1 MNKKRLAK
9 GLTAAALIGVIA
21 VGSTLAYLSANTG
34 QKTNKF
40 SGGDIGGKTVEEFD
54 SEKAENY
61 KPGDVINKQP
71 SITIDANSVNAMV
84 ALSVDYYGDDVETK
98 QDGDNYTIT
107 NAETATKLSQDEFK
121 RYGAVQG
128 WNTGNA
134 GDTGKWT
141 LIAKSAKGS
150 ELYMLND
157 QINKSEASTKTPAL
171 FQSIKVNAGLRTVT
185 ETELTSKTV
194 YDKNGN
200 VVTKDKVSKTIT
212 KSYVED
218 SLGNILVLD
227 KLPTFVIDVNG
238 YAVQA
243 DNLTDVNTP
252 EAKAK
257 AAAAELIKLANAG
270 RSGDDVFA
278 TI

>member
-84 ALSVDYYGDDVETK
+84 ALSVDYYGDDVKAEKTE
-98 QDGDNYTIT
+98 DGDIIQ
-107 NAETATKLSQDEFK
+107 NANEATKLSQEGFK
-121 RYGAVQG
+121 RYGEVQG
-128 WNTGNA
+128 WNT

-141 LIAKSAKGS
+141 LIAKSTNGS

-157 QINKSEASTKTPAL
+157 QMDQNKAVTSTPAL

-185 ETELTSKTV
+185 QTDSKTTIV
-194 YDKNGN
+194 YNENNEPVDFNK
-200 VVTKDKVSKTIT
+200 VTSSIKD
-212 KSYVED
+212 SYYTD
-218 SLGNILVLD
+218 ANGNILVLD
-227 KLPTFVIDVNG
+227 SLPTFVIDVNG

-243 DNLTDVNTP
+243 DNLTDQATAD
-252 EAKAK
+252 AKAE
-257 AAAAELIKLANAG
+257 AAAAELIKLANNG
-270 RSGDDVFA
+270 RSGADEFIA
-278 TI
+278 I

>member
-54 SEKAENY
+54 REKAENY

-84 ALSVDYYGDDVETK
+84 ALSVDYYGDDVVTEAE
-98 QDGDNYTIT
+98 GDNYIIK
-107 NAETATKLSQDEFK
+107 NANEATKLSQEGFK
-121 RYGAVQG
+121 RYGEVQG
-128 WNTGNA
+128 WNTGE
-134 GDTGKWT
+134 WT

-157 QINKSEASTKTPAL
+157 QINKSEAPTKTPAL

-218 SLGNILVLD
+218 NLGNILILD
-227 KLPTFVIDVNG
+227 SLPTFVVDVNG

-243 DNLTDVNTP
+243 DNLTDEATA

-257 AAAAELIKLANAG
+257 AAAEELIKLANVG
-270 RSGDDVFA
+270 RSGDDEFKAV
-278 TI
+278 

>member
-40 SGGDIGGKTVEEFD
+40 SGGDIGGKTEEKFD

-84 ALSVDYYGDDVETK
+84 ALSVDYYGDDVQTEKTE
-98 QDGDNYTIT
+98 DGYIIQ
-107 NAETATKLSQDEFK
+107 NANEATKLSQEGFK
-121 RYGAVQG
+121 RYGEVQG
-128 WNTGNA
+128 WNTGE
-134 GDTGKWT
+134 WT

-150 ELYMLND
+150 ELYMLKEQMKQNE
-157 QINKSEASTKTPAL
+157 NETSTPAL

-185 ETELTSKTV
+185 ETELASKTV

-200 VVTKDKVSKTIT
+200 VVKKQDVSNTIT

-218 SLGNILVLD
+218 NLGNILILD
-227 KLPTFVIDVNG
+227 SLPTFVVDVNG

-243 DNLTDVNTP
+243 DNLADNSTT
-252 EAKAK
+252 
-257 AAAAELIKLANAG
+257 AAAELIKLANAG
-270 RSGDDVFA
+270 RSGDDVFIA
-278 TI
+278 VTI

>member
-40 SGGDIGGKTVEEFD
+40 SGGDIGGKTEEKFD

-84 ALSVDYYGDDVETK
+84 ALSVDYYGDDVQTK
-98 QDGDNYTIT
+98 KTEDGYIIE
-107 NAETATKLSQDEFK
+107 NADKATKLSQENFK
-121 RYGAVQG
+121 RYGEVQG
-128 WNTGNA
+128 WNTGE
-134 GDTGKWT
+134 WT
-141 LIAKSAKGS
+141 LIAKSTNGS

-157 QINKSEASTKTPAL
+157 QMDQNNAVTSTPAL

-185 ETELTSKTV
+185 QTDSKTTIV
-194 YDKNGN
+194 YNENNEPVDFNK
-200 VVTKDKVSKTIT
+200 VTSSIKD
-212 KSYVED
+212 SYYTD
-218 SLGNILVLD
+218 ANGNILVLD
-227 KLPTFVIDVNG
+227 SLPTFVIDVNG

-243 DNLTDVNTP
+243 DNLADNSTT
-252 EAKAK
+252 
-257 AAAAELIKLANAG
+257 AAAELIKLANVG
-270 RSGDDVFA
+270 RSGGDVFTA
-278 TI
+278 VTI

>member
-84 ALSVDYYGDDVETK
+84 ALSVDYYGDDVQTK
-98 QDGDNYTIT
+98 REKDAEGNEIYTIT
-107 NAETATKLSQDEFK
+107 NANEATKLSQEGFK
-121 RYGAVQG
+121 RYGEVQG
-128 WNTGNA
+128 WNTGE
-134 GDTGKWT
+134 WT
-141 LIAKSAKGS
+141 LIAKSANGS
-150 ELYMLND
+150 ELYMLKEQMKQNE
-157 QINKSEASTKTPAL
+157 NETSTPAL

-185 ETELTSKTV
+185 ETDSKTTTV
-194 YDKNGN
+194 LDKNGD
-200 VVTKDKVSKTIT
+200 VVNFNSVTSSIKD
-212 KSYVED
+212 SYYTD
-218 SLGNILVLD
+218 ANGNILVLD
-227 KLPTFVIDVNG
+227 SLPTFVVDVNG

-243 DNLTDVNTP
+243 DNLTDQTTAD
-252 EAKAK
+252 AKAE

-278 TI
+278 AI

>member
-40 SGGDIGGKTVEEFD
+40 SGGDIGGKTEEKFD

-84 ALSVDYYGDDVETK
+84 ALSVDYYGDDVVTNSIKDPEGN
-98 QDGDNYTIT
+98 DIYTII
-107 NAETATKLSQDEFK
+107 NASTATKLSQDEFK
-121 RYGAVQG
+121 RYGEVQG
-128 WNTGNA
+128 WNT

-150 ELYMLND
+150 ELYMLKD
-157 QINKSEASTKTPAL
+157 PIKESKEETETPVL
-171 FQSIKVNAGLRTVT
+171 FDKIKVNAGLRTVT
-185 ETELTSKTV
+185 ETDSKTTTV
-194 YDKNGN
+194 YNENNKPVDFSK
-200 VVTKDKVSKTIT
+200 VTNSIKD
-212 KSYVED
+212 SYYTD
-218 SLGNILVLD
+218 ANGNILILD
-227 KLPTFVIDVNG
+227 SLPTFVVDVNG

-243 DNLTDVNTP
+243 DNLADNSTT
-252 EAKAK
+252 
-257 AAAAELIKLANAG
+257 AAAELIKLANAG
-270 RSGDDVFA
+270 RSGGDVFA
-278 TI
+278 AI

>member
-40 SGGDIGGKTVEEFD
+40 SGGDIGGKTEEKFD

-157 QINKSEASTKTPAL
+157 QINKSEAPTKTPAL

-218 SLGNILVLD
+218 NLGNILVLD
-227 KLPTFVIDVNG
+227 SLPTFVIDVNG

-243 DNLTDVNTP
+243 DNLADNSTT
-252 EAKAK
+252 
-257 AAAAELIKLANAG
+257 AAAELIKLANVG
-270 RSGDDVFA
+270 RSGGDVFTA
-278 TI
+278 VTI

>member
-84 ALSVDYYGDDVETK
+84 ALSVDYYGDDVKAEKTE
-98 QDGDNYTIT
+98 DGYIIQ
-107 NAETATKLSQDEFK
+107 NANEATKLSQEGFK
-121 RYGAVQG
+121 RYGEVQG
-128 WNTGNA
+128 WNT

-141 LIAKSAKGS
+141 LIAKSTNGS

-157 QINKSEASTKTPAL
+157 QMDQNKAVTSTPAL
-171 FQSIKVNAGLRTVT
+171 FESIKVNAGLRTVT
-185 ETELTSKTV
+185 ETDSKTTTV
-194 YDKNGN
+194 YDKDKNI
-200 VVTKDKVSKTIT
+200 VEFSKVTNSIKD
-212 KSYVED
+212 SYYTD
-218 SLGNILVLD
+218 ANGNILILD
-227 KLPTFVIDVNG
+227 SLPTFVVDVNG

-243 DNLTDVNTP
+243 DNLTDQTTAD
-252 EAKAK
+252 AKAK
-257 AAAAELIKLANAG
+257 AAAAELIKLANNG
-270 RSGDDVFA
+270 RSGGDVFTA
-278 TI
+278 VTI

>member
-84 ALSVDYYGDDVETK
+84 ALSVDYYGDDVQTK
-98 QDGDNYTIT
+98 REKDAEGNEIYTIT
-107 NAETATKLSQDEFK
+107 NANEATKLSQEGFK
-121 RYGAVQG
+121 RYGEVQG
-128 WNTGNA
+128 WNTGE
-134 GDTGKWT
+134 WT

-150 ELYMLND
+150 ELYMLKEQMKQNE
-157 QINKSEASTKTPAL
+157 NETSTPAL

-185 ETELTSKTV
+185 ETELASKTV

-200 VVTKDKVSKTIT
+200 VVKKQDVSNTIT

-218 SLGNILVLD
+218 NLGNILILD
-227 KLPTFVIDVNG
+227 SLPTFVVDVNG

-243 DNLTDVNTP
+243 DNLTDNSTT
-252 EAKAK
+252 
-257 AAAAELIKLANAG
+257 AAAELIKLANAG
-270 RSGDDVFA
+270 RSGDDVFIA
-278 TI
+278 VTI

>member
-40 SGGDIGGKTVEEFD
+40 SGGDIGGKTEEKFD

-84 ALSVDYYGDDVETK
+84 ALSVDYYGDDVQTK
-98 QDGDNYTIT
+98 KTEDGYIIE
-107 NAETATKLSQDEFK
+107 NADKATKLSQENFK
-121 RYGAVQG
+121 RYGEVQG
-128 WNTGNA
+128 WNTGE
-134 GDTGKWT
+134 WT

-150 ELYMLND
+150 ELYMLKEQMKQNE
-157 QINKSEASTKTPAL
+157 NETSTPAL

-218 SLGNILVLD
+218 NLGNILILD
-227 KLPTFVIDVNG
+227 SLPTFVVDVNG

-243 DNLTDVNTP
+243 DNLADNSTT
-252 EAKAK
+252 
-257 AAAAELIKLANAG
+257 AAAELIKLANAG
-270 RSGDDVFA
+270 RSGDDVFTA
-278 TI
+278 VTI

>member
-84 ALSVDYYGDDVETK
+84 ALSVDYYGDDVQTK
-98 QDGDNYTIT
+98 KTEDGYIIE
-107 NAETATKLSQDEFK
+107 NANEATKLSQEGFK
-121 RYGAVQG
+121 RYGEVQG
-128 WNTGNA
+128 WNI

-141 LIAKSAKGS
+141 LIAKSANGS
-150 ELYMLND
+150 ELYMLKEQMD
-157 QINKSEASTKTPAL
+157 QNNAVTSTPAL

-185 ETELTSKTV
+185 ETDSKTTTV
-194 YDKNGN
+194 LDENGT
-200 VVTKDKVSKTIT
+200 VVNFNSVTSSIKD
-212 KSYVED
+212 SYYTD
-218 SLGNILVLD
+218 ANGNILVLD
-227 KLPTFVIDVNG
+227 KLPTFVVDVNG

-243 DNLTDVNTP
+243 DNLADNSTT
-252 EAKAK
+252 
-257 AAAAELIKLANAG
+257 AAAELIKLANAG
-270 RSGDDVFA
+270 RSDGDVFTA
-278 TI
+278 VTI

>member
-84 ALSVDYYGDDVETK
+84 ALSVDYYGDDVKAEKTE
-98 QDGDNYTIT
+98 DGYIIQ
-107 NAETATKLSQDEFK
+107 NANEATKLSQEGFK
-121 RYGAVQG
+121 RYGEVQG
-128 WNTGNA
+128 WNT

-141 LIAKSAKGS
+141 LIAKSTNGS

-157 QINKSEASTKTPAL
+157 QMDQNKAVTSTPAL
-171 FQSIKVNAGLRTVT
+171 FESIKVNAGLRTVT
-185 ETELTSKTV
+185 ETDSKTTTV
-194 YDKNGN
+194 YDKDKNI
-200 VVTKDKVSKTIT
+200 VEFSQVTNSIKD
-212 KSYVED
+212 SYYTD
-218 SLGNILVLD
+218 ANGNILILD
-227 KLPTFVIDVNG
+227 SLPTFVVDVNG
-238 YAVQA
+238 YAIQA
-243 DNLTDVNTP
+243 DNLTDQTTAD
-252 EAKAK
+252 AKAK
-257 AAAAELIKLANAG
+257 AAAAELIKLANNG
-270 RSGDDVFA
+270 RSGGDVFTA
-278 TI
+278 VTI

>member
-40 SGGDIGGKTVEEFD
+40 SGGDIGGKTEEKFD

-84 ALSVDYYGDDVETK
+84 ALSVDYYGDDVKAEKTE
-98 QDGDNYTIT
+98 DGYIIQ
-107 NAETATKLSQDEFK
+107 NANEATKLSQEGFK
-121 RYGAVQG
+121 RYGEVQG
-128 WNTGNA
+128 WNT

-141 LIAKSAKGS
+141 LIAKSTNGS

-157 QINKSEASTKTPAL
+157 QMDQNKAVTSTPAL

-185 ETELTSKTV
+185 QTDSKTTIV
-194 YDKNGN
+194 YNENNEPVDFNK
-200 VVTKDKVSKTIT
+200 VTSSIKD
-212 KSYVED
+212 SYYTD
-218 SLGNILVLD
+218 ANGNILVLD
-227 KLPTFVIDVNG
+227 SLPTFVIDVNG

-243 DNLTDVNTP
+243 DNLTDQATAD
-252 EAKAK
+252 AKAE
-257 AAAAELIKLANAG
+257 AAAAELIKLANNG
-270 RSGDDVFA
+270 RSGGDVFTA
-278 TI
+278 VTI